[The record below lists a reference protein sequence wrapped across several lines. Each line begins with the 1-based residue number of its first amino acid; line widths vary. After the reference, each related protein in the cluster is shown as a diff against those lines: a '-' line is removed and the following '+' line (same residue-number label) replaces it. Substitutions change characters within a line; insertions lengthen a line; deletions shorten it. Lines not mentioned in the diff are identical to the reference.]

1 MVTAG
6 KRSKHRLTI
15 LQNTINH
22 DALNMRIQKPGK
34 SADCLEV
41 SYKKDAFKK
50 YDLSRSF
57 FSKKVADLQPAT
69 SLKKKFLC
77 RCFPGNFAKI

>member
-15 LQNTINH
+15 LQKTINH
-22 DALNMRIQKPGK
+22 DGLNMRIQKPGK

-41 SYKKDAFKK
+41 SYKKDA
-50 YDLSRSF
+50 
-57 FSKKVADLQPAT
+57 
-69 SLKKKFLC
+69 LKK
-77 RCFPGNFAKI
+77 